1 MSQRADSLS
10 TINTIDVLD
19 QVQPE
24 EFAQILANRTEPV
37 LLRGLVADWPMV
49 KAAQESYAS
58 LDAYLRRLYQGATV
72 SVFSG
77 APEIG
82 GRFFYNESLT
92 GLNFTRSR
100 EKLDAVLDMLSR
112 HRDSTPAPSVYV
124 GATTVDNCL
133 PAFRTQNP
141 LEFGDISPLASIWIG
156 NRTRIAAHYDVPDNV
171 ACVAAG
177 RRRFT
182 VFPPDQLQNLYVGP
196 IEFTPAGQQ
205 ISLVDFH
212 QPDLERFPRF
222 RQAMEHARVI
232 DMMPGDAIFIPS
244 MWWHHVESMDTLN
257 VLVNYWWRKSP
268 AYMGPPVDVLYHA
281 LLSLRDLPPAQKQ
294 AWAGIFEHYIFSDEP
309 ALDHIPEPMQGLLGL
324 LDETKARKIRATLLG
339 RLNR

>member
-92 GLNFTRSR
+92 GLN
-100 EKLDAVLDMLSR
+100 
-112 HRDSTPAPSVYV
+112 
-124 GATTVDNCL
+124 
-133 PAFRTQNP
+133 
-141 LEFGDISPLASIWIG
+141 
-156 NRTRIAAHYDVPDNV
+156 
-171 ACVAAG
+171 
-177 RRRFT
+177 
-182 VFPPDQLQNLYVGP
+182 
-196 IEFTPAGQQ
+196 
-205 ISLVDFH
+205 
-212 QPDLERFPRF
+212 
-222 RQAMEHARVI
+222 
-232 DMMPGDAIFIPS
+232 
-244 MWWHHVESMDTLN
+244 
-257 VLVNYWWRKSP
+257 
-268 AYMGPPVDVLYHA
+268 
-281 LLSLRDLPPAQKQ
+281 
-294 AWAGIFEHYIFSDEP
+294 
-309 ALDHIPEPMQGLLGL
+309 
-324 LDETKARKIRATLLG
+324 
-339 RLNR
+339 